1 MTTLDP
7 LKQFTEW
14 LELAKSAEATRRD
27 LVTVPDTEAM
37 TLCTST
43 LLGVPSARL
52 VALKAVDTHG
62 FVFCTNYKS
71 CKSLE
76 LDANPHTALVFYWSS
91 IRRSVKV
98 VGKAHRISRAESEE
112 HWRTRPRET
121 RLGAWASPQSQ
132 DLGSAGEVLQRLQ
145 EVSAHFEGMEEVEMP
160 EFWGGWRV
168 VPDEI
173 EFWSGKASRLHDRQR
188 YLRQEDGEWKVDCL
202 AP

>member
-14 LELAKSAEATRRD
+14 FEYAKSAEVTRLD

-43 LLGVPSARL
+43 PLGIPSARL
-52 VALKAVDTHG
+52 VALKAVDTRG
-62 FVFCTNYKS
+62 FS
-71 CKSLE
+71 IE
-76 LDANPHTALVFYWSS
+76 LDANPHAALVFYWSGV
-91 IRRSVKV
+91 RRSVRV

-112 HWRTRPRET
+112 HWRSRPRET
-121 RLGAWASPQSQ
+121 HLGAWASPQSQ
-132 DLGSAGEVLQRLQ
+132 VLRDAGEVPQRLE
-145 EVSAHFEGMEEVEMP
+145 EVSAHFEGMKEVEMP

-168 VPDEI
+168 VPDEV